1 MLFVD
6 YDIKSLEKA
15 VSSQA
20 EEIDILSRKNS
31 ALTSEIAVLKDQ
43 LAKGGGGGESPGEA
57 GPTPVVL
64 GPKPILGSPGAQ
76 TGTPVAIPVR
86 PKPPIKNQ
94 EPKFNEFFMDDHLK
108 YCPAQ
113 HAAGRKIEML
123 PCELYGVDVDISQA
137 GIYFDGGNEDELVR
151 VLGEIAKNKNARKV
165 IDFFRKDNWGD
176 QLEAQIKK
184 AQKYHVEYQ
193 KIKVKW
199 GELCDKRY
207 SVEERLKAHPT
218 DAALLE
224 QRQSVIEE
232 FREVSVKERNLS
244 DKYKLKITPGQSQ
257 IDDKI
262 KQEPYGDNVGE
273 GPIGCPT
280 NPSVNMLKI
289 KIYNDVLDISAAG
302 IYFDGGN
309 KNELIKLLEK
319 IKGEGDGIGRIF
331 GKYGKVKD
339 TILDSIDEK
348 TKKLELHTKVY
359 DEFRTL
365 SREARRRSQ
374 NSADYASL
382 KQQADAKY
390 SEYVKL
396 SLDLDRVEDLTPTLL
411 KKLL

>member
-15 VSSQA
+15 VNSQA

-113 HAAGRKIEML
+113 HAAGKKIEMM
-123 PCELYGVDVDISQA
+123 PCELYGVELDISQV
-137 GIYFDGGNEDELVR
+137 GIYFDGGNEYELVE
-151 VLGEIAKNKNARKV
+151 VLKKIAENKNTRKV

-176 QLEAQIKK
+176 QLEAKINK
-184 AQKYHVEYQ
+184 AREKHVEYQ
-193 KIKVKW
+193 QIKVDW
-199 GELCDKRY
+199 GNLCDERY
-207 SVEERLKAHPT
+207 SVEEELKARLT
-218 DAALLE
+218 DAALLAK
-224 QRQSVIEE
+224 RQSVIDK
-232 FREVSVKERNLS
+232 FREVSVKERQLS
-244 DKYKLKITPGQSQ
+244 RYCKLDITPGQ
-257 IDDKI
+257 IEKEI
-262 KQEPYGDNVGE
+262 KLEPYGNNVGE